1 MKAVLFCVLLV
12 LLSIQGALC
21 WDQDELDLF
30 DLVEEVEENFY
41 ELLQVEQVLYCS
53 VFID

>member
-1 MKAVLFCVLLV
+1 MFYVLLV
-12 LLSIQGALC
+12 LVSIQGALC

-41 ELLQVEQVLYCS
+41 ELLQVEQVLYC
-53 VFID
+53 VVLM